1 MNWKRTGFVL
11 AAGLVV
17 WASGALAQQKLGDL
31 VTEGG
36 FDWMIGEWTATTDEG
51 DKIDVA
57 WKWELDRNM
66 VGVYLKWPNY
76 EYRGMIF
83 YIPAEEKIVQV
94 GVDNRGGNGKGVW
107 ENGGDRAIHKY
118 EHTDAEGQTNKM
130 GMAHSKV
137 DNDTMKV
144 EVYEIQ
150 STGEFGESPAFTTEY
165 KRQKKQPPKEA
176 GPEAGKTSE
185 PAAKEKTQTT
195 KIAEID
201 VVR

>member
-1 MNWKRTGFVL
+1 MNLKHAGFVL

-57 WKWELDRNM
+57 WKWELDKNM

-83 YIPAEEKIVQV
+83 YIPAEDKIVQV
-94 GVDNRGGNGKGVW
+94 GVDNHGGNGKGIW
-107 ENGGDRAIHKY
+107 ENGGSRAIHKY
-118 EHTDAEGQTNKM
+118 EHTGADGQTNKM
-130 GMAHSKV
+130 GMVHSKV

-150 STGEFGESPAFTTEY
+150 STGELGESPAFTTQY
-165 KRQKKQPPKEA
+165 NRQKQQPPKET
-176 GPEAGKTSE
+176 GPEAGKTSQ
-185 PAAKEKTQTT
+185 PAGKGKP
-195 KIAEID
+195 
-201 VVR
+201 